1 MPTRNAWTTAPPTSV
16 LGGDVDVTEGRRV
29 AAEFDGEPYYI
40 AMPFGSDLKDDLDAA
55 MTSIYTA
62 NAEFANEL
70 DAKHLPSRRQ
80 CAIKF
85 SEADR
90 AFIDN
95 AGEISVA
102 VMQGRYP
109 LYYERDGLYQ
119 GIVKDVLDLVTERTG
134 LAFRLVHASTYQDA
148 VDLVKSG
155 EVDMMGGFLDDGY
168 AADGQQLAITESFA
182 SLNEVVFRN
191 KLASSGKRS
200 SPRSKGVMAPTAWRL
215 PRSCTTVPTKTASKR

>member
-1 MPTRNAWTTAPPTSV
+1 MLPYERLQACVAAIRQKTDFVPRTALVLGSGLGYMGDIVENAVAVSYQDIPHFKVSTAPGHKGQLVFGT
-16 LGGDVDVTEGRRV
+16 LEGQ
-29 AAEFDGEPYYI
+29 
-40 AMPFGSDLKDDLDAA
+40 
-55 MTSIYTA
+55 
-62 NAEFANEL
+62 N
-70 DAKHLPSRRQ
+70 
-80 CAIKF
+80 
-85 SEADR
+85 
-90 AFIDN
+90 
-95 AGEISVA
+95 VA

-191 KLASSGKRS
+191 KLASSGETVFAQIE
-200 SPRSKGVMAPTAWRL
+200 GPTAWRL